1 MSQVTLP
8 AAVNETAKQ
17 HTACC
22 MSDCSCDS
30 GGDGRVGLQ
39 SDSFGLCSE
48 NGDFAQS
55 DSFGSGSENDDC
67 TLRQLWVV
75 Q

>member
-55 DSFGSGSENDDC
+55 DSFGSCSENDDC